1 MTNII
6 ISGIYGK
13 MGTLIR
19 NRTGKEKDVSC
30 VGGVDIAE
38 KKVDE
43 DIPVVNNI
51 EEVIESADM
60 VVDFSVAPAAASN
73 VPVCVK
79 FNKRMVIGT
88 TGFSPEE
95 LKLLEE
101 AGEKIPILYSSN
113 MSIAV
118 HLLYKL
124 VAEASGVLKE
134 GYDVEIVEKHHR
146 YKKDAPSGT
155 AIEAGKIVADKRG
168 IPREKALKI
177 GRKGFDERKEDDI
190 TIHAVRGGKIV
201 SDHEIF
207 FIGDNEIFSISHKS
221 FSREIFVDG
230 VMQGIRFISDRK
242 SGLYS
247 MKDVLNIS

>member
-13 MGTLIR
+13 MGTLIK
-19 NRTGKEKDVSC
+19 NRIEKTDDISC

-38 KKVDE
+38 NKVYE

-51 EEVIESADM
+51 EEIIESADII
-60 VVDFSVAPAAASN
+60 VDFSVAPAAEGN
-73 VPVCVK
+73 VPVCVEY
-79 FNKRMVIGT
+79 NKGMVIGT
-88 TGFSPEE
+88 TGFSPGG

-101 AGEKIPILYSSN
+101 AGEKIPVLYSSN

-118 HLLYKL
+118 QLLYKL
-124 VAEASGVLKE
+124 VREASGVLKE

-155 AIEAGKIVADKRG
+155 AIEAGRIVAGIRG
-168 IPREKALKI
+168 IPEEKALKI

-190 TIHAVRGGKIV
+190 TIHSVRGGKIV

-230 VMQGIRFISDRK
+230 VMQGIRFISGKK

-247 MKDVLNIS
+247 MKDVLNIA

>member
-1 MTNII
+1 
-6 ISGIYGK
+6 
-13 MGTLIR
+13 
-19 NRTGKEKDVSC
+19 
-30 VGGVDIAE
+30 
-38 KKVDE
+38 
-43 DIPVVNNI
+43 
-51 EEVIESADM
+51 
-60 VVDFSVAPAAASN
+60 
-73 VPVCVK
+73 
-79 FNKRMVIGT
+79 MVIGT

-155 AIEAGKIVADKRG
+155 AIEAGRIVADKRG
-168 IPREKALKI
+168 IPQEKALKI

-221 FSREIFVDG
+221 FSRERFVDG

-247 MKDVLNIS
+247 MKDVLNIA